1 MVKWEKL
8 KTMQRVELMAALLN
22 LANAD
27 EGYTLR
33 AEDQEV
39 LRLSAMEL
47 ENLGHSIDFARAAA
61 RAILGEH

>member
-1 MVKWEKL
+1 
-8 KTMQRVELMAALLN
+8 MQRVELMAALLK

-61 RAILGEH
+61 RAILGEHW